1 MAALAEMYV
10 QGVSTRKVTA
20 ITKELCGHRFSA
32 SSISAINKG
41 LDEALSR
48 FANRPLDEE
57 YPYLILDA
65 RYEKV
70 RENGVIRSQAVQ
82 IAIGINREGQRQIL
96 AVELAPRETASSW
109 KEFLLGLKLRGLRG
123 VEFVVSD
130 DHAGLRWLSE
140 RPCSKHLGSVAT
152 SIFCGMLWIICPVRP
167 MTTVSR
173 NSAGSTTAGTLWKPT
188 GI

>member
-1 MAALAEMYV
+1 M
-10 QGVSTRKVTA
+10 STDYRGIVA
-20 ITKELCGHRFSA
+20 
-32 SSISAINKG
+32 
-41 LDEALSR
+41 
-48 FANRPLDEE
+48 

-70 RENGVIRSQAVQ
+70 RENGVIHSQAVQ

-130 DHAGLRWLSE
+130 TQDFVRPSE

-152 SIFCGMLWIICPVRP
+152 SIFCGMLWIIRPVRP

-173 NSAGSTTAGTLWKPT
+173 NSAGSTTAGTLWRPT